1 MNAHPPPDSF
11 DLPIFHK
18 TYLLLVVIALYI
30 AKFPKHRRYTIGERI
45 ERLGLDFMTM
55 IIRANGTRDSYRAN
69 HLSEAS
75 VVLDLFKMMLRLS
88 QDTKA
93 LPEKGYLDLV
103 ARANEIGKMLGGW
116 IKSQNTNVNTQKPA
130 T

>member
-1 MNAHPPPDSF
+1 MSTPPPDTF
-11 DLPIFHK
+11 DLPILHK

-45 ERLGLDFMTM
+45 ERLGLDFMTI
-55 IIRANGTRDSYRAN
+55 IIRANCTWGNAKVG

-75 VVLDLFKMMLRLS
+75 IVLDLFKITIRLA

-93 LPEKGYLDLV
+93 LPEKGYLDLA
-103 ARANEIGKMLGGW
+103 ARANEIGRMLGGW
-116 IKSQNTNVNTQKPA
+116 IKSPGG
-130 T
+130 